1 MKILDR
7 VYEHHAYYKA
17 VNDKDYFVLALYGSQ
32 NYNLADE
39 DSDVDTKILV
49 IPTLQ
54 DLIFNTKPY
63 NKVYEIGDKLEH
75 IECKDIRNYF
85 KIFRKQDIN
94 FIQILFTNYFIV
106 NSEYQDLWNIL
117 QENREKIARL
127 NEYRT
132 VQCMRGRANNVFH
145 NLDHIT
151 STNYEKLMKYGID
164 PKQLSHLVRVYL
176 FLSKYIEGKPYK
188 DCIRVDEDRDY
199 VISLKKNC
207 GGYSEKKARSLALE
221 YYKKIDSIVDSV
233 EFKNEDDEET
243 SALLDDVL
251 TQIMTRSL
259 RKELK
264 NG

>member
-1 MKILDR
+1 MQH
-7 VYEHHAYYKA
+7 YAYYKA
-17 VNDKDYFVLALYGSQ
+17 VNDRDYFVLALYGSQ

-63 NKVYEIGDKLEH
+63 NKLYEIGDKLEH
-75 IECKDIRNYF
+75 IECKDIRDYF

-94 FIQILFTNYFIV
+94 FIQILFTDYFIV
-106 NSEYQDLWNIL
+106 NSEYQDLWDIL

-132 VQCMRGRANNVFH
+132 IQCMRGRANNVYH

-151 STNYEKLMKYGID
+151 STNYGKLMKYGID

-199 VISLKKNC
+199 VIGLKKNC

-221 YYKKIDSIVDSV
+221 YYNKIDSIINNVD
-233 EFKNEDDEET
+233 FKNEDNKET
-243 SALLDDVL
+243 SALLDNVL

-259 RKELK
+259 GKEIK
-264 NG
+264 NV